1 MGLGRMDHF
10 IQVIEIVNTTDTEGF
25 ISPTVRVLAEVR
37 AFREGRHG
45 SEKWANRAAFTEATE
60 LYRFRTI
67 PNLEI
72 LTSYYIYEGD
82 KHYEIT
88 SVEDVKGRGLYTEVL
103 CKEVK
108 PSGKHQVQNA

>member
-10 IQVIEIVNTTDTEGF
+10 IQIVEKVNTTDTEGF
-25 ISPTVRVLAEVR
+25 ISPTVRVLWEGR

-45 SEKWANRAAFTEATE
+45 SEKWANRAAFTEATD
-60 LYRFRTI
+60 LYRLRTI

-72 LTSYYIYEGD
+72 TTKHYIYEGN
-82 KHYEIT
+82 KHFEIT
-88 SVEDVKGRGLYTEVL
+88 SIEDVKGRGLYTEIL

-108 PSGKHQVQNA
+108 PSGEH